1 MKDALVS
8 LAAAWLFAAMIASG
22 MAGAADASAEEAP
35 TEETAGAEEGAKP
48 KRGRTIKGNLT
59 PPGRVRK
66 AYLWDRGTDLKV
78 PVEVDPRTGAFEVTG
93 LRLGT
98 YDLMVET
105 PWGRLEGVDMAP
117 KISEY
122 DALIPPEYRTE
133 DMGLEVGGTPSEE
146 DLKAIRRHIYE
157 VRRHENKIRDLLIR
171 GTADKAVVLIE
182 LILDRPFVGRKGDEI
197 VWRMEQWYYEKKYDS
212 WTRFRTR
219 VLARHRVSKREWERW
234 GWMFEP
240 KVGGLTITE
249 DRTEPIVVEYE
260 IPAKPDPKMGLAGT
274 RLPPPHKK

>member
-1 MKDALVS
+1 MRRFGVIAALTALMLGPAPFVDA
-8 LAAAWLFAAMIASG
+8 G
-22 MAGAADASAEEAP
+22 EPNADASAA
-35 TEETAGAEEGAKP
+35 ETSGDKAAKP
-48 KRGRTIKGNLT
+48 DPGRTIRGKLT
-59 PPGRVRK
+59 PPARVRK
-66 AYLWDRGTDLKV
+66 AYLWDRGSDLKV
-78 PVEVDPRTGAFEVTG
+78 PVEIDRRTGTFEVTG

-98 YDLMVET
+98 YDLMIET

-133 DMGLEVGGTPSEE
+133 DMGLEVGGTPGKE
-146 DLKAIRRHIYE
+146 DLEAIRRHIYE
-157 VRRHENKIRDLLIR
+157 VRRHENKVRDLAIR
-171 GTADKAVVLIE
+171 GTADKAVVLVE
-182 LILDRPFVGRKGDEI
+182 LMLDQPFVGRKGDEI

-212 WTRFRTR
+212 WARFRTR
-219 VLARHRVSKREWERW
+219 VLTRHRVSKRVWQTW

-260 IPAKPDPKMGLAGT
+260 VPAKPDPAMGLAGT
-274 RLPPPHKK
+274 KLPPPHEK